1 MKIKIDGVGTVKVDD
16 SFKDLSVTEQ
26 NSYVETIKAQ
36 ALSGQS
42 SGDFNPIDSGEP
54 EQREPFVPAEK
65 QRGRT
70 FAQGVTL
77 GFADEIE
84 AAARNPLS
92 ALGSMFGAEGKDYN
106 DRLETIRSGLDDYRR
121 ENPREALAMELS
133 GAILPTIGAGAFTF
147 GTGGAAVAAGT
158 GARLAPTLLR
168 AAKIGA
174 LEGGVAG
181 FGAGEGGFAN
191 RASTAATGAVLGG
204 TVGAA
209 LPVAARGAGRVAK
222 KVFEGSGLAGAKG
235 AATSSDARVLSA
247 LEEQGLSPEEALQK
261 LTEAKSVGADDVA
274 LADIGPRL
282 GSLAQKAQSAP
293 NEAREQI
300 AERFASRRG
309 EQADQIS
316 ERLVSG
322 SKTSDV
328 PLGLN
333 YVDDLAERTSAQA
346 EPLYAKAYEKSLNAK
361 PFQALAQ
368 RDAVQKAYKEALKIA
383 DADPNVDVRGL
394 PSDIGSFF
402 NKEMAQGN
410 SVFMPTKVAHQV
422 KKGLDAIIES
432 QTDPLTGKITSE
444 YGRTLVGLKR
454 NWNDQIVKQ
463 NKDYGAA
470 NLAFG
475 DKAKLKGAYSLGF
488 DFMKQSEAALV
499 KKVSKMSGPEKEAL
513 RIGLVSQV
521 QELAS
526 KTGDTSNFV
535 KTMFGSPKKRAA
547 LRLAFDSSDD
557 FKDFEKFMTLQ
568 SQKFDTEGKIA
579 SASRKTD
586 VEIDGSGSVDFSPA
600 AGALGNLAFGNV
612 KGAAANLAGGLARK
626 VSGVSNLGAQEI
638 SEALSTADPKKQI
651 ELLNR
656 LAELQR
662 TNQKASSKRVNQP
675 EYYSGVLGAGLGLE
689 TGYER

>member
-1 MKIKIDGVGTVKVDD
+1 MKIEIDGVGIVEVDD
-16 SFKDLSVTEQ
+16 SFENLSVTEQ
-26 NSYVETIKAQ
+26 NSYVETIKSQ
-36 ALSGQS
+36 ASSGQS
-42 SGDFNPIDSGEP
+42 SGDFNPTDSGEP
-54 EQREPFVPAEK
+54 VQREPFVPAEK
-65 QRGRT
+65 QKART
-70 FAQGVTL
+70 FAQGVSL

-92 ALGSMFGAEGKDYN
+92 ALGSLFGAEGKEYSE
-106 DRLETIRSGLDDYRR
+106 RLETIRNGLEAYRK

-133 GAILPTIGAGAFTF
+133 GAILPTIGAGALTL
-147 GTGGAAVAAGT
+147 GTGGAAVAAST

-181 FGAGEGGFAN
+181 FGAGEGGLAN

-204 TVGAA
+204 TVGAV
-209 LPVAARGAGRVAK
+209 LPVATRSAGRVLG
-222 KVFEGSGLAGAKG
+222 KVLEGSGITGAKG
-235 AATSSDARVLSA
+235 AARSSDARVLSA
-247 LEEQGLSPEEALQK
+247 LEEQGFTPEQALQK
-261 LTEAKSVGADDVA
+261 LTEARSVGANDVA

-282 GSLAQKAQSAP
+282 GSLAQKAQGSP
-293 NEAREQI
+293 NEASEEI
-300 AERFASRRG
+300 AERFASRRDG
-309 EQADQIS
+309 QADQIS

-322 SKTSDV
+322 SKTSDT
-328 PLGLN
+328 PLGLD
-333 YVDDLAERTSAQA
+333 YVDDLAERTAAQA
-346 EPLYAKAYEKSLNAK
+346 EPLYARAYKKDLNAK

-402 NKEMAQGN
+402 NAEMAQGN

-444 YGRTLVGLKR
+444 YGRTLVGLKK

-488 DFMKQSEAALV
+488 DFMKQSEASLV
-499 KKVSKMSGPEKEAL
+499 KKVSKMSKPEKEAL

-526 KTGDTSNFV
+526 KTGDTTNFV
-535 KTMFGSPKKRAA
+535 KTMFGSPKKKAA

-579 SASRKTD
+579 SASKKTD
-586 VEIDGSGSVDFSPA
+586 VELDGSGSVDFSPA
-600 AGALGNLAFGNV
+600 AGALGNLAFGNAR
-612 KGAAANLAGGLARK
+612 GAAANLAGGLARK
-626 VSGVSNLGAQEI
+626 VSGVSNLGAKEI
-638 SEALSTADPKKQI
+638 SESLSTANPKEQI

-662 TNQKASSKRVNQP
+662 KKQKASSKRINQP

-689 TGYER
+689 IGYER